1 MVTIRKSLPQDAK
14 KSAKLM
20 FDAMDWLG
28 DLLQLNTER
37 STELVQTLYLKTGTR
52 FSSEYTYVVDIDGE
66 VAGILTTAAGSN
78 LDRLNLRAAVSSF
91 SFITGKTLKN
101 VAKHAGSLLKTKE
114 ALNDEYYITTL
125 SVDSKFRGKGI
136 GSKLMDLAEKL
147 ARENG
152 FRKCSLTVD
161 ASNEKARRL
170 YNQLGYV
177 EQSQFKLM
185 HYTFVRMV
193 KSL

>member
-1 MVTIRKSLPQDAK
+1 METIRKSLPQDANK
-14 KSAKLM
+14 AAKLM

-28 DLLQLNTER
+28 DLLQLNKVKGPQ
-37 STELVQTLYLKTGTR
+37 LVQTLYLKSNTR
-52 FSSEYTYVVDIDGE
+52 FSSEHTHVVDIDGE
-66 VAGILTTAAGSN
+66 VAGILTTAAGSK
-78 LDRLNLRAAVSSF
+78 LDGLNLRAAVKGF
-91 SFITGKTLKN
+91 SFITGKMLKN

-114 ALNDEYYITTL
+114 ALDDEYYITTL

-152 FRKCSLTVD
+152 YRKCSLTVD
-161 ASNEKARRL
+161 ANNEKARRL